1 MKKVLSIV
9 LSLVMVI
16 CMMPVMAF
24 AVTSNAA
31 YSDISG
37 EKCEG
42 AVNVLTAL
50 GVVDGY
56 EDGSYKPEKTVT
68 RAEMAKLITSS
79 FSRYMM

>member
-24 AVTSNAA
+24 AATSNAA

-37 EKCEG
+37 EMQFTLTSQ
-42 AVNVLTAL
+42 ARNVKVL
-50 GVVDGY
+50 
-56 EDGSYKPEKTVT
+56 
-68 RAEMAKLITSS
+68 
-79 FSRYMM
+79 

>member
-24 AVTSNAA
+24 ADTTNAA

-42 AVNVLTAL
+42 AVNVLDAL
-50 GVVDGY
+50 GVIDGCRTAPWY
-56 EDGSYKPEKTVT
+56 
-68 RAEMAKLITSS
+68 
-79 FSRYMM
+79 